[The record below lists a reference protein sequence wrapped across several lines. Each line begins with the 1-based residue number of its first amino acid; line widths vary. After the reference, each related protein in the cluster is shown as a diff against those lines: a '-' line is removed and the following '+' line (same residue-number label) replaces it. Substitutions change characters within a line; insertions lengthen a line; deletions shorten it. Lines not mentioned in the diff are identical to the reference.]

1 MPLTPSTPSPGG
13 PAVTLTHDTASASA
27 PAPAPAIDVAEFLA
41 WGNDLHDQ
49 GRYEDAARAYRL
61 ILGVDRHNQQAL
73 LGHNRAVR
81 HAVPRWHWE
90 MLHDEERAERYDH
103 AIRQAVTANP
113 DALVLDIGAGSGLLA
128 MMAARAGARGVI
140 ACEGQPA
147 VAETAVEVVRTAGYD
162 DTVRVVPKMSTRMT
176 VPGDLPRRADL
187 LVTEIVD
194 CGLLGE
200 GILGTIAHA
209 REHLLAPDAT
219 IMPYRAR
226 VYAQL
231 IESVHLHRKNH
242 VGKLHGF
249 DLAPFNRLSTLEYFD
264 SRLHRHEHRALSE
277 PVPVFDFDF
286 RTADASP
293 QRTELRVRPTSP
305 GRLHAIAFWFE
316 MDLVPGVTLTNAP
329 GIASHWKQAIQ
340 CLPVPQLVRSGDTV
354 AVTALHDGRHI
365 RFEVPPAEETA

>member
-1 MPLTPSTPSPGG
+1 MQLTPSTQRPGG
-13 PAVTLTHDTASASA
+13 PAVTIAHDTAQA
-27 PAPAPAIDVAEFLA
+27 DVTEFLA
-41 WGNDLHDQ
+41 WGRDLHDQ

-61 ILGVDRHNQQAL
+61 ILGVDRHNQDAL
-73 LGHNRAVR
+73 LGLGRAVR

-90 MLHDEERAERYDH
+90 MLHDEERADLYDL
-103 AIRQAVTANP
+103 AIRRAVTANP

-128 MMAARAGARGVI
+128 MMAARAGARGVV
-140 ACEGQPA
+140 ACEGQPS
-147 VAETAVEVVRTAGYD
+147 VAQTAVEVVRTAGYD

-209 REHLLAPDAT
+209 REHLLTPDAT
-219 IMPYRAR
+219 IMPCRAR

-231 IESVHLHRKNH
+231 VESVHLHRKNH

-264 SRLHRHEHRALSE
+264 SRLHRHEHRVLSE
-277 PVPVFDFDF
+277 PLQVFDFDLS
-286 RTADASP
+286 TADASP
-293 QRTELRVRPTSP
+293 QRVDLQVRPTSP

-316 MDLVPGVTLTNAP
+316 MDLVPGVTVTNAP
-329 GIASHWKQAIQ
+329 GVESHWKQAIQ
-340 CLPVPQLVRSGDTV
+340 CVPVPPLVQPGDPV
-354 AVTALHDGRHI
+354 AVTALHDGRHV
-365 RFEVPPAEETA
+365 RFEVAPHAEETA

>member
-1 MPLTPSTPSPGG
+1 MQLTPSTPSPGG
-13 PAVTLTHDTASASA
+13 PAVTIAHDTT
-27 PAPAPAIDVAEFLA
+27 PADVTEFLA
-41 WGNDLHDQ
+41 WGRDLHDQ

-61 ILGVDRHNQQAL
+61 ILGVDRHNQDAL
-73 LGHNRAVR
+73 LGLGRAVR

-90 MLHDEERAERYDH
+90 MLHDEERADLYDL
-103 AIRQAVTANP
+103 AIRRAVTANP

-128 MMAARAGARGVI
+128 MMAARAGARGVV
-140 ACEGQPA
+140 ACEGQPS
-147 VAETAVEVVRTAGYD
+147 VARTAVEVVRTAGYD

-209 REHLLAPDAT
+209 REHLLTPDAT
-219 IMPYRAR
+219 IMPCRAR

-231 IESVHLHRKNH
+231 VESVHLHRKNH

-264 SRLHRHEHRALSE
+264 SRLHRHEHRVLSE
-277 PVPVFDFDF
+277 PLQVFDFDLS
-286 RTADASP
+286 TADASP
-293 QRTELRVRPTSP
+293 QRVDLQVRPTSP

-316 MDLVPGVTLTNAP
+316 MDLVPGVTVTNAP
-329 GIASHWKQAIQ
+329 GVESHWKQAIQ
-340 CLPVPQLVRSGDTV
+340 CVPVPPLVQPGDPV
-354 AVTALHDGRHI
+354 AVTALHDGRHV
-365 RFEVPPAEETA
+365 RFEVAPHAEETA